1 YYATTLR
8 MSVRN
13 TMYAIAVLATMSV
26 ATYRALD
33 FYFAGKLSAY
43 SEYQAAGQF
52 SGLSDLLV
60 ITTVITGALL
70 SSLDRRGRL
79 TFVVITGA
87 AAVGAFFL
95 ARKTVAGTRV
105 LDLLVVMAPVA
116 LLVMHTKQ

>member
-1 YYATTLR
+1 ASIIVLHAMQFFRRDLAGRAKLAMFVSFFFHYSSAISIAYYYATTLR

-60 ITTVITGALL
+60 IT
-70 SSLDRRGRL
+70 
-79 TFVVITGA
+79 
-87 AAVGAFFL
+87 
-95 ARKTVAGTRV
+95 
-105 LDLLVVMAPVA
+105 
-116 LLVMHTKQ
+116 